1 MNEKEQE
8 KIRQELRK
16 LGDKFLER
24 LREQVDNDVLLC
36 DVEGFVKLV
45 SAVNMVLDHRIVE
58 TIRKKGFSKE
68 FGELCDKVGRGSM
81 A

>member
-36 DVEGFVKLV
+36 DVEGFDKLV
-45 SAVNMVLDHRIVE
+45 SAVNMVLDHQIVE
-58 TIRKKGFSKE
+58 IIRKKGFSKE
-68 FGELCDKVGRGSM
+68 FGELCDKVGRGKK
-81 A
+81 